1 MAARCEWVM
10 KETNSHNQNCSS
22 LHYKEEVGAR
32 DEQNPTTFA
41 YETKDGPMRL
51 L

>member
-1 MAARCEWVM
+1 M
-10 KETNSHNQNCSS
+10 KKTNSHNQNCSS